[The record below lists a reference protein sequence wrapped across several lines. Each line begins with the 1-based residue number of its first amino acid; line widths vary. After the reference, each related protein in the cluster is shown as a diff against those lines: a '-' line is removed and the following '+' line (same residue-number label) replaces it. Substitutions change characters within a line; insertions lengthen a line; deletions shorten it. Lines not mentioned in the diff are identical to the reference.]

1 MKMRKWRH
9 NQQDAGDEMS
19 LKENT
24 KHKKKWKTKANA
36 KAKAK

>member
-1 MKMRKWRH
+1 MKMRKIRH

-24 KHKKKWKTKANA
+24 KHNKKK
-36 KAKAK
+36 